1 MAQALLKKGEPLT
14 ENAII
19 TQATALYNRDRKQL
33 LQELAFLTGEEPVEE
48 EVEGDYEPWQIK
60 IIKDAMADNPNKSRE
75 EVINALTK
83 RGDLSSEKK
92 PIELSEREKRMEAL
106 GTRDERVSAL
116 GRGFVARTDALGSRA
131 ERMKALGSREERT
144 SSLFN

>member
-1 MAQALLKKGEPLT
+1 
-14 ENAII
+14 
-19 TQATALYNRDRKQL
+19 
-33 LQELAFLTGEEPVEE
+33 
-48 EVEGDYEPWQIK
+48 
-60 IIKDAMADNPNKSRE
+60 
-75 EVINALTK
+75 
-83 RGDLSSEKK
+83 
-92 PIELSEREKRMEAL
+92 MEAL